1 MISDL
6 GIYARLW
13 IGSYS
18 KVQNCNLV
26 HVHLHS
32 IISTDRGLTWGSVGG
47 EWISECEICTLLG
60 TIAITG
66 NPHFIQ
72 SFDTTIHSWQMTD
85 IIEKIENSSFEFI
98 KTISILMQ
106 IFE

>member
-1 MISDL
+1 M
-6 GIYARLW
+6 
-13 IGSYS
+13 
-18 KVQNCNLV
+18 
-26 HVHLHS
+26 
-32 IISTDRGLTWGSVGG
+32 TWGSVGG

-60 TIAITG
+60 TITEGKIAITG
-66 NPHFIQ
+66 SPHFIQ
-72 SFDTTIHSWQMTD
+72 SFDMIIHSWRMTD